1 MNTYELFKTQGRG
14 FFKSVTLLNI
24 KSIIDYNPDGTC
36 LWVKTA
42 DYYMEVDCPDKDN
55 MNARFEAD
63 GKIINKL
70 FPYSYE
76 GFIDACNWFDE
87 QRATYRF
94 ARFIGGKNEKS

>member
-1 MNTYELFKTQGRG
+1 MTSYELFKTQGRG
-14 FFKSVTLLNI
+14 FFEPVTILNI
-24 KSIIDYNPDGTC
+24 KRIISCNPDGMC
-36 LWVKTA
+36 LWVQTP

-70 FPYSYE
+70 LPYSFT
-76 GFIDACNWFDE
+76 GFMDACDWFDE

-94 ARFIGGKNEKS
+94 AKLIASQRG